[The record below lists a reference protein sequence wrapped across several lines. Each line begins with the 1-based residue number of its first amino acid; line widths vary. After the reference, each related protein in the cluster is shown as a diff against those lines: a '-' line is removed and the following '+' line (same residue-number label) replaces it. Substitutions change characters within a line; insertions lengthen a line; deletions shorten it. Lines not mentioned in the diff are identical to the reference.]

1 MPDIPRDFPDLAL
14 DAIVSALAAF
24 SASQSAPVRFQVSRD
39 RTRLPHQGELPHV
52 NVCLDTDNPE
62 EGHSASRTHLQATVT
77 VNCDC
82 IAKAGEGATPSD
94 EAAASRLHYLRA
106 QVRHGLYKLINA
118 DLGFAPGVLA
128 RKAWPRWT
136 AFQKDDGFPEEQ
148 IVGGRWTLEI
158 EYAWTPEEI
167 DLTPLTSITVGDDTA
182 DMWAVEFDL
191 PGGDT

>member
-158 EYAWTPEEI
+158 E
-167 DLTPLTSITVGDDTA
+167 
-182 DMWAVEFDL
+182 
-191 PGGDT
+191 